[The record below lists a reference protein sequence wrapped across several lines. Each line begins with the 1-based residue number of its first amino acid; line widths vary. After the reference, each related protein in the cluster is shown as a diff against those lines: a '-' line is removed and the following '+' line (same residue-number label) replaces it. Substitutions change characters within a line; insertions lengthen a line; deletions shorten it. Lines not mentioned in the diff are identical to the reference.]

1 MAEGEGERTKK
12 RVMVA
17 IDESECSHHA
27 LEWTLAN
34 LRDSLSSPLLIY
46 TVQPLQNVSF
56 LAAASYGSP
65 PPELIRS
72 VQEYQQK
79 VSLALLE
86 KAKEICSERG
96 VVAETITE
104 MGDPKE
110 AICQA
115 VEKFDVSLLILGNH
129 GKGALQSL
137 FLAQRQIDQDFLTS
151 GQGLLF

>member
-65 PPELIRS
+65 RTFSSFFFSFPFP
-72 VQEYQQK
+72 
-79 VSLALLE
+79 VS
-86 KAKEICSERG
+86 KES
-96 VVAETITE
+96 
-104 MGDPKE
+104 
-110 AICQA
+110 
-115 VEKFDVSLLILGNH
+115 S
-129 GKGALQSL
+129 
-137 FLAQRQIDQDFLTS
+137 
-151 GQGLLF
+151 